1 MSPEALIGMEV
12 GQGVL
17 QRLLGQGSMGA
28 VYLASQPQRQ
38 VAVKVFFPASQLELA
53 DHNEFQKRL
62 ALVIAQSAFLD
73 HEHILGVLDYGEQ
86 SGLLYLVMP
95 YIAGESLQQLLTRSG
110 PLPFAQIQL
119 YLEQLAS
126 ALDYAHAHGVLHRDI
141 KLENILLAPDGR
153 LLVADFGLAGLTTEK
168 NFARVRRAAPGM
180 LNAIAPEYVLNKPAD
195 ERADLYS
202 LGVVLYHM
210 VTGRTPFQSASLV
223 EVAMQHVRATPP
235 APGSLRTDLPQAAAQ
250 VILRALAKAPAERFS
265 CAQELASA
273 FRLALIIS
281 KPDGKQAQDALSV
294 LPAGITASRMAVPRN
309 GGLFD
314 PKWRDLAAAPIAT
327 TLTQPDVRATAPAP
341 VEPPARSDKGLS
353 RPDLLSL
360 ENLQTSNRDAPAI
373 PGQAALHSAS
383 MYTSSKQLALD
394 EPSTRRTGT
403 LADQSTQSRPSTVGH
418 LPKQNEGTEELKFSV
433 PRSPQPGTGLS
444 DTHGIYPT
452 DGEVTRTLKLP
463 EPLKIVQ
470 VPVEGQPGQ
479 FTTGF
484 LPVQPDDKQK
494 SAGKRRKRQMQTV
507 GLILAALLV
516 AVGSGAFWFLQGSP
530 SHQAQTA
537 PNPHARATAYARAT
551 TNANLILSDDLS
563 QNTRNWPVGPQGSF
577 TYTFKDRAYLID
589 NADKINSAPAL
600 LPNKVLSAPFVYSL
614 TMEQLQG
621 DLSSPNN
628 QFGLLLDTTIQKTG
642 DTQTEAFY
650 AFEVVNKPGGQ
661 YQFWKYDNRKDS
673 AHPWTLLWSKGF
685 GAEFLQGSGPA
696 HENTLKVIDTGK
708 SFTFMVNG
716 TQVGMWKD
724 SSFTSGSI
732 GMLVNLTGAEVA
744 FSRLLVTYT

>member
-62 ALVIAQSAFLD
+62 AQIIAQSAFLD

-141 KLENILLAPDGR
+141 KPENILLAPDGR
-153 LLVADFGLAGLTTEK
+153 LLIADFGLAGLTTEK

-180 LNAIAPEYVLNKPAD
+180 LNAIAPEYVLNKPVD

-235 APGSLRTDLPQAAAQ
+235 APTSLRTDLPQAAAQ
-250 VILRALAKAPAERFS
+250 VILRALAKSPTERFS

-273 FRLALIIS
+273 FRLALIR
-281 KPDGKQAQDALSV
+281 KPDEKQAQDALSV
-294 LPAGITASRMAVPRN
+294 LPAGITASRIAVPRN

-314 PKWRDLAAAPIAT
+314 PKWRALAAAPIDT
-327 TLTQPDVRATAPAP
+327 TLTQPDTGATVPAP
-341 VEPPARSDKGLS
+341 VEPPSRSDKGLS

-360 ENLQTSNRDAPAI
+360 ENLQTSSLDAPAI
-373 PGQAALHSAS
+373 PGQSQATICSAS
-383 MYTSSKQLALD
+383 MYASSKQLALD
-394 EPSTRRTGT
+394 G
-403 LADQSTQSRPSTVGH
+403 PSTVGH
-418 LPKQNEGTEELKFSV
+418 LPKQNERTEELKLPV
-433 PRSPQPGTGLS
+433 PRPQQSGTGLG
-444 DTHGIYPT
+444 DTHSTHLT
-452 DGEVTRTLKLP
+452 DGEVTRTLKLS

-494 SAGKRRKRQMQTV
+494 SAGRRRKRQMQTIC
-507 GLILAALLV
+507 LILAALLV

-530 SHQAQTA
+530 SRQAQTA
-537 PNPHARATAYARAT
+537 PNSHTRATAYARAT
-551 TNANLILSDDLS
+551 KNANLILSDDLS

-577 TYTFKDRAYLID
+577 TYAFKDRAYLIS
-589 NADKINSAPAL
+589 NADKINSAPA
-600 LPNKVLSAPFVYSL
+600 
-614 TMEQLQG
+614 
-621 DLSSPNN
+621 
-628 QFGLLLDTTIQKTG
+628 
-642 DTQTEAFY
+642 
-650 AFEVVNKPGGQ
+650 
-661 YQFWKYDNRKDS
+661 
-673 AHPWTLLWSKGF
+673 
-685 GAEFLQGSGPA
+685 
-696 HENTLKVIDTGK
+696 
-708 SFTFMVNG
+708 
-716 TQVGMWKD
+716 
-724 SSFTSGSI
+724 
-732 GMLVNLTGAEVA
+732 
-744 FSRLLVTYT
+744 